1 MKDFNIL
8 FQKLI
13 DIKESWEIFK
23 LFEAERQKFI
33 KDTNEYRDELE
44 KSQELLA
51 KVRAQITEGK
61 QELESLHKQ
70 IEAQKN
76 SIALLEEKKTKTKI
90 KAQIKTL
97 EEQKENLKASQKE
110 ILPSSLK
117 SIEVFDEN
125 GEIKL
130 LKSVRHVYD
139 SEVFNKYRVAL
150 KENRIL
156 RDKIAEFEL
165 SNSQLKIELRDLYSE
180 IAIKERE
187 ENALKS
193 NKKQTAKS
201 QDKTKKEK

>member
-1 MKDFNIL
+1 MRDFNIF

-70 IEAQKN
+70 IEAQKK
-76 SIALLEEKKTKTKI
+76 SIALLEEKKSKAKI

-97 EEQKENLKASQKE
+97 QEQKENLKASQKE

>member
-70 IEAQKN
+70 IEAQKK
-76 SIALLEEKKTKTKI
+76 SIALLEEKKTKAKI

-165 SNSQLKIELRDLYSE
+165 TNSQLKIELRDLYSE

>member
-13 DIKESWEIFK
+13 DIKESWEVFK
-23 LFEAERQKFI
+23 LFETERQKFI
-33 KDTNEYRDELE
+33 KDSHEYYSELE
-44 KSQELLA
+44 KNQELLA
-51 KVRAQITEGK
+51 KVRAQITESK

-70 IEAQKN
+70 IETQQKT
-76 SIALLEEKKTKTKI
+76 IALLEEKKSKAKI

-97 EEQKENLKASQKE
+97 EEKKESLKASQKE

-125 GEIKL
+125 GEIRL

-165 SNSQLKIELRDLYSE
+165 TNSQLKIELRDLYSE

-187 ENALKS
+187 ENALKAG
-193 NKKQTAKS
+193 KKQI
-201 QDKTKKEK
+201 KKENIEKK

>member
-1 MKDFNIL
+1 MKDFNIF

-51 KVRAQITEGK
+51 KVRAQIAEGK

-70 IEAQKN
+70 IEAQKK

-97 EEQKENLKASQKE
+97 EEQQENLKASQKE

>member
-1 MKDFNIL
+1 MRDFNIF

-70 IEAQKN
+70 IEAQKK

-97 EEQKENLKASQKE
+97 QEQQENLKASQKE

>member
-1 MKDFNIL
+1 MKDFNIF

-70 IEAQKN
+70 IEAQKK

-97 EEQKENLKASQKE
+97 QEQKENLKASQKE

-125 GEIKL
+125 GEIRL

-193 NKKQTAKS
+193 NKKQTPKS

>member
-1 MKDFNIL
+1 MKDFNIF

-70 IEAQKN
+70 IEAQKK
-76 SIALLEEKKTKTKI
+76 SIALLEEKKSKAKI

-97 EEQKENLKASQKE
+97 QEQQENLKASQKE

>member
-70 IEAQKN
+70 IEAQKK
-76 SIALLEEKKTKTKI
+76 SIALLEEKKSKAKI

-165 SNSQLKIELRDLYSE
+165 SNSQLQIELRDLYSE

>member
-76 SIALLEEKKTKTKI
+76 SIALLEEKKTKAKI

>member
-1 MKDFNIL
+1 MKDFNIF

>member
-1 MKDFNIL
+1 MKDFNIF

-44 KSQELLA
+44 KSQ
-51 KVRAQITEGK
+51 
-61 QELESLHKQ
+61 
-70 IEAQKN
+70 
-76 SIALLEEKKTKTKI
+76 
-90 KAQIKTL
+90 TL
-97 EEQKENLKASQKE
+97 EEQQENLKASQKE

-201 QDKTKKEK
+201 QDKTKKDK

>member
-1 MKDFNIL
+1 MKDFNIF

-70 IEAQKN
+70 IEAQKK

-97 EEQKENLKASQKE
+97 QEQKENLEASQKE

-125 GEIKL
+125 GEIRL

-193 NKKQTAKS
+193 NKKQTPKS